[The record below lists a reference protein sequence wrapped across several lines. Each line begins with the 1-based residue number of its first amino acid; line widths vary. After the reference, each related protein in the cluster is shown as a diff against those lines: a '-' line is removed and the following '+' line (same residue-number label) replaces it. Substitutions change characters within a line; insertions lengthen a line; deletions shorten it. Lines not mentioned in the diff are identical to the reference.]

1 MPSTSF
7 YQEPQAVSPFRPGA
21 LVIATLANP
30 REKFWGAILHL
41 SAEGLSLR
49 GVDVASFDDLASQI
63 KSGEPFTS
71 GVVFFPMHRVER
83 MELDLPE
90 GNILS
95 LAQRFAQKTGQDPAP
110 LLVSDFSRAAGG
122 GGGRRKRAVNYRQIL
137 TAPNQLTL
145 LRMIF
150 LPFIVIN
157 LVKHDFK
164 WALALFILAGLSD
177 GLDGLLART
186 LHQQTLLGQ
195 YLDPIADKLLMSTMF
210 LVLSIERLI
219 PWKYTVVVF
228 SRDVSILLISGVLFM
243 IAGLRDFRPSIF
255 GKANTF
261 AQVAAIF
268 FVLLLLIEPVRWVW
282 IARTTFLRATFIF
295 TIVSAVHYAFLVQHR
310 LHAHGPPSA
319 IEKL

>member
-1 MPSTSF
+1 MNF
-7 YQEPQAVSPFRPGA
+7 
-21 LVIATLANP
+21 
-30 REKFWGAILHL
+30 
-41 SAEGLSLR
+41 
-49 GVDVASFDDLASQI
+49 
-63 KSGEPFTS
+63 
-71 GVVFFPMHRVER
+71 
-83 MELDLPE
+83 
-90 GNILS
+90 
-95 LAQRFAQKTGQDPAP
+95 
-110 LLVSDFSRAAGG
+110 
-122 GGGRRKRAVNYRQIL
+122 RQIL

-164 WALALFILAGLSD
+164 WALALFILAGMSD

-210 LVLSIERLI
+210 LVLSIERMI

-228 SRDVSILLISGVLFM
+228 SRDISILLISGVLFM

-255 GKANTF
+255 GKANTC

-268 FVLLLLIEPVRWVW
+268 FVLLLLIKPARWIW
-282 IARTTFLRATFIF
+282 IARTTFLQATFLF

-310 LHAHGPPSA
+310 LHAPAPPPAVQS
-319 IEKL
+319 

>member
-1 MPSTSF
+1 LNF
-7 YQEPQAVSPFRPGA
+7 
-21 LVIATLANP
+21 
-30 REKFWGAILHL
+30 
-41 SAEGLSLR
+41 
-49 GVDVASFDDLASQI
+49 
-63 KSGEPFTS
+63 
-71 GVVFFPMHRVER
+71 
-83 MELDLPE
+83 
-90 GNILS
+90 
-95 LAQRFAQKTGQDPAP
+95 
-110 LLVSDFSRAAGG
+110 
-122 GGGRRKRAVNYRQIL
+122 RQIL

-164 WALALFILAGLSD
+164 WALVLFVLAGFSD

-210 LVLSIERLI
+210 LVLSIEQMI

-228 SRDVSILLISGVLFM
+228 SRDISILMISGVLFM
-243 IAGLRDFRPSIF
+243 IAGLRDFSPSIF

-268 FVLLLLIEPVRWVW
+268 FVLLLLVEPVRWVW
-282 IARTTFLRATFIF
+282 IARTTFLKATFIF

-310 LHAHGPPSA
+310 LHAPTPPALKS
-319 IEKL
+319 